1 MQTITVVSTT
11 LFQIACQYLG
21 DATQWDRIATLNNIS
36 DPWLSGLT
44 TLTLPSTAAPMGGA
58 VGLG

>member
-11 LFQIACQYLG
+11 LFQIACQYYG
-21 DATQWDRIATLNNIS
+21 DATQWDRIAALNNID

-44 TLTLPSTAAPMGGA
+44 TLTLPSTETVTGGA
-58 VGLG
+58 VGFG

>member
-11 LFQIACQYLG
+11 LFQLACQYYG
-21 DATQWDRIATLNNIS
+21 DATQWDRIAALNDIN

-44 TLTLPSTAAPMGGA
+44 MLTLPSVQTAPGG
-58 VGLG
+58 VIGFG